1 VKITKHAVAAL
12 EYTLTDDD
20 GELLDSS
27 RGRGPLAYI
36 HGIGNLIPGLEQ
48 ELEGKTA
55 GDALSVRIAAAD
67 AYGERDESMVHTV
80 PRDQLPQ
87 GAPIKVG
94 MQLQAEGE
102 GGTHVVRVVGVEAD
116 SVKLDANHPLAGVP
130 LNFDVKVVEVRGATP
145 DELRH
150 GHVHG
155 PGGHAH

>member
-1 VKITKHAVAAL
+1 
-12 EYTLTDDD
+12 
-20 GELLDSS
+20 
-27 RGRGPLAYI
+27 
-36 HGIGNLIPGLEQ
+36 
-48 ELEGKTA
+48 
-55 GDALSVRIAAAD
+55 
-67 AYGERDESMVHTV
+67 V

>member
-1 VKITKHAVAAL
+1 VKITKHAVAGL

-20 GELLDSS
+20 GELLDTS

-36 HGIGNLIPGLEQ
+36 HGIGNLIRGLEQ
-48 ELEGKTA
+48 ELEGKAA
-55 GDALSVRIAAAD
+55 GDAPNVRIAAAD
-67 AYGERDESMVHTV
+67 AYGERDESMIHTV
-80 PRDQLPQ
+80 PRDELPQ
-87 GAPIKVG
+87 GAPIEVG

-145 DELRH
+145 HELRH
-150 GHVHG
+150 
-155 PGGHAH
+155 AH